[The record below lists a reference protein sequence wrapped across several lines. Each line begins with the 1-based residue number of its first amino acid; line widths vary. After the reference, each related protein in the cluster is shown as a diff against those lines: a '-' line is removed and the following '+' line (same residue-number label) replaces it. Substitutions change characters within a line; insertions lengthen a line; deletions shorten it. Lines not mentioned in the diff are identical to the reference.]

1 MRYSLTGLLMIW
13 HQSSY
18 VESDTSVMATYSLIA
33 LLIDSCTLMASV
45 TLRFHEMV
53 ILEVAIC
60 VRWAPRYVVN
70 QVQLTCNWA
79 IMTPE
84 QFLSKKPLDW
94 VYRQY
99 YLARLEFP
107 LIYWAF
113 ESAPFI
119 NFNCISLGRSAPSWE
134 QINSSLLQAQYLDM
148 ASPCACGW
156 RFVCKAFLIFTF
168 SSRATMLYPLV
179 HKPIFQLFMKLE
191 LLC

>member
-1 MRYSLTGLLMIW
+1 MCLMSAKIR
-13 HQSSY
+13 SKSG
-18 VESDTSVMATYSLIA
+18 STYMQLCHYDA
-33 LLIDSCTLMASV
+33 RTV
-45 TLRFHEMV
+45 F
-53 ILEVAIC
+53 
-60 VRWAPRYVVN
+60 
-70 QVQLTCNWA
+70 VQNS
-79 IMTPE
+79 
-84 QFLSKKPLDW
+84 FDR

-134 QINSSLLQAQYLDM
+134 RIISSLLQAQYLDM

-156 RFVCKAFLIFTF
+156 RSVCKAFLIFTF

-179 HKPIFQLFMKLE
+179 HKPIIQLYSWNLNCYVKNIHFDICLHYMFT
-191 LLC
+191 LLLLISCISFFKEWKK